1 MAAAAQWL
9 LTQDDTARTVC
20 PYAACSWHASCVC
33 REQCNVSL
41 ILRGSRRTLLRW
53 CYTHA
58 ADVPEPR
65 TAAVVCECVGKPN
78 HGPYTRH
85 RQYRLQWRADARP
98 DAGAGT
104 LPDLARTV
112 PYGEPQ
118 GSELRPPARRV
129 SSDSLCS
136 GPPCVVEYW
145 TIHWHPSRRRTQ
157 PSFTAGLG
165 AAAIYGCP
173 PLEALRRPTPAT
185 TQPSS

>member
-1 MAAAAQWL
+1 MWL
-9 LTQDDTARTVC
+9 QQHNGCSHRMTRQDSVSVCCMLVARVLRV
-20 PYAACSWHASCVC
+20 PRAV
-33 REQCNVSL
+33 QCESYL
-41 ILRGSRRTLLRW
+41 APSRRVRMRAKT
-53 CYTHA
+53 
-58 ADVPEPR
+58 EPGR
-65 TAAVVCECVGKPN
+65 G
-78 HGPYTRH
+78 
-85 RQYRLQWRADARP
+85 QYGTVDATDSRDATGADARP